1 MRGWKLFCFV
11 CDELS
16 GAARLTTAGAVRIL
30 VTLTSSIS
38 AFRKPVVVLLAEKF
52 SNIHEDRTSIPVF
65 TGFRHWSY
73 PEPDESNPHPHI
85 SFFRQTLELCHYQRL
100 GLASSLF
107 PSVFSLISYLHFLS
121 VLKRQSCFTQ
131 IGCNAASGKRDRVL
145 SFKYIIFFQFA
156 AVPFGKCLKTFRL
169 NVLPRPSA

>member
-1 MRGWKLFCFV
+1 M
-11 CDELS
+11 
-16 GAARLTTAGAVRIL
+16 
-30 VTLTSSIS
+30 
-38 AFRKPVVVLLAEKF
+38 
-52 SNIHEDRTSIPVF
+52 SIPVF

-85 SFFRQTLELCHYQRL
+85 RFFRRTLELCHYQRL

-107 PSVFSLISYLHFLS
+107 PSVFSLISYLHFMS

-131 IGCNAASGKRDRVL
+131 IRCNAASGKRDRVL
-145 SFKYIIFFQFA
+145 SLKYIIFFQFA